1 MKRVA
6 LFVVVLCGVVVLSLP
21 DSTAKPVR
29 AQAQQPAENKGAAA
43 AWQALLRLRSTATVL
58 HTTAHPDDEDGAM
71 LTWLSRHEGIRTGL
85 LTLNRGEGGAN
96 LVGPELYDAMGILRT
111 EELLAAGRYYGVDQ
125 MFTRVTDFG
134 FSKRMD
140 ETIEHW
146 GQDVV
151 LNDVVHAIRLYR
163 PDVILSRFHGKP
175 RDGHGNHQAAGLLSA
190 EAFKAA
196 ADPNAFPE
204 HFKEGL
210 RPWQVKKFYRSVRE
224 AEASTVKVDVGTYDP
239 LLGRSYREVARDGL
253 AHQRSQGSGA
263 SRMPPGSAMSSWML
277 EESLVGKNEKES
289 GILDGIDTSI
299 LGMAKLAGSTNIT
312 AELTTLNNSVEAAI
326 KKFDA
331 RQPWLVASDLAAG
344 AKVIQPLADKID
356 ESNIEAANKNHLLFL
371 LGNKGREFNDAMNK
385 ALGLAMEVLVD
396 PPARAEGQGGGFGQ
410 PRETFIV
417 AIPGQKF
424 SVTATVVNRSPV
436 KILATHLSL
445 KASPKVVSEAVQIL
459 VNPLGY
465 NEKAQAQFQVSV
477 PDDSEFTRPYWS
489 RNDEIRN
496 HIYQIKVPGYL
507 PLLSEQSIATVGYLN
522 GMKVRLRDSSKINQA
537 EYAHLPFSPPEVIG
551 IFSYNF
557 EGKVFDLTQP
567 AQTVYIDRPWGEQRR
582 LLTVAPAISVGLSP
596 RVGVVPVG
604 AAQTSFNVT
613 VNVLNNVKGNS
624 TGKIRLKLPAGWT
637 SAPAEQTF
645 NFTNEGE
652 ISNFAF
658 KVSVPRVSASDAD
671 FKIQAVAEYA
681 GREYTEGY
689 EVIAHRDNEPR
700 HLYRPATMAVRGVD
714 VKVAPNLSV
723 GYVMGVGDEI
733 PKALEQIGV
742 KVTML
747 GENDLASGN
756 LDQFDAVIIGIRA
769 TAVRDD
775 LKAYSKRLLEYCERG
790 GNLVYQ
796 YQTQEFDATPFG
808 PYPYKLGARAE
819 EVSEEDSKI
828 TILDPANPIFAGPNK
843 ITLADF
849 DNWVEERGSKW
860 MSTWDER
867 YKPLLECHDRE
878 QPPQKGGLMFAQ
890 YGKGTFVY
898 AAYAFYRQLPAGVQ
912 GGYRLFA
919 NIVSLKKSQR

>member
-1 MKRVA
+1 MKRVM
-6 LFVVVLCGVVVLSLP
+6 LFAFAVCVLSLIALSRP
-21 DSTAKPVR
+21 DSIANPVD

-43 AWQALLRLRSTATVL
+43 AWQALLRLRTTATVL

-71 LTWLSRHEGIRTGL
+71 LAWLSRHEGIRTGL

-96 LVGPELYDAMGILRT
+96 LIGPELYDAMGVMRT

-146 GQDVV
+146 GKDVV

-163 PDVILSRFHGKP
+163 PDVIISRFHGKP

-210 RPWQVKKFYRSVRE
+210 RPWRVKKLYRSVRE
-224 AEASTVKVDVGTYDP
+224 NEASTVKVDVGTYDP
-239 LLGRSYREVARDGL
+239 LTGKSYREIARDGL
-253 AHQRSQGSGA
+253 SHQRSQGGGA
-263 SRMPPGSAMSSWML
+263 ARVAPGSAMSAWLL
-277 EESLVGKNEKES
+277 EESLVGKGEKETS
-289 GILDGIDTSI
+289 IFDGIDSTI
-299 LGMAKLAGSTNIT
+299 LGVAKLPGAASL
-312 AELTTLNNSVEAAI
+312 ASDLTQISYQVEAAI
-326 KKFDA
+326 NKFDA
-331 RQPWLVASDLAAG
+331 RNPWVVAGELANGLRLTRALVEKVKASSS
-344 AKVIQPLADKID
+344 KN
-356 ESNIEAANKNHLLFL
+356 ESEAASKDQVLFL
-371 LGNKGREFNDAMNK
+371 LGNKEREFNDAMNK
-385 ALGLAMEVLVD
+385 ALGLVMEVLVD
-396 PPARAEGQGGGFGQ
+396 PVARTDGQGGGFGQ
-410 PRETFIV
+410 PRETFNV
-417 AIPGQKF
+417 AIPGQQF
-424 SVTATVVNRSPV
+424 SLTMSIVNRSPV
-436 KILATHLSL
+436 KMTRGETIIAPPNGWEVKAKPPVGELPVNSSTL
-445 KASPKVVSEAVQIL
+445 KAQFDIKVADNAEYS
-459 VNPLGY
+459 
-465 NEKAQAQFQVSV
+465 
-477 PDDSEFTRPYWS
+477 RPYWS
-489 RNDEIRN
+489 RASELRD
-496 HIYQIKVPGYL
+496 HIYQVNKPE
-507 PLLSEQSIATVGYLN
+507 LL
-522 GMKVRLRDSSKINQA
+522 
-537 EYAHLPFSPPEVIG
+537 HLPFSPPDVLG
-551 IFSYNF
+551 
-557 EGKVFDLTQP
+557 VFNYDVNGVRFTLAQP
-567 AQTVYIDRPWGEQRR
+567 AQTVYVDRPWGEQRR
-582 LLTVAPAISVGLSP
+582 LLTVAPAIGVVLSP

-604 AAQTSFNVT
+604 AAQVSFNVT
-613 VNVLNNVKGNS
+613 VSVLNNVKGNS
-624 TGKIRLKLPAGWT
+624 TGKVRLKLPAGWT
-637 SAPAEQTF
+637 AAPADQTF
-645 NFTNEGE
+645 NFTHEGE

-658 KVSVPRVSASDAD
+658 KVSVPRVSAGDAD

-714 VKVAPNLSV
+714 VKVAPNLNV

-747 GENDLASGN
+747 SENDLASGN
-756 LDQFDAVIIGIRA
+756 LDQFDAVIVGIRA

-796 YQTQEFDATPFG
+796 YQTQEFDAAPYG

-828 TILDPANPIFAGPNK
+828 TILDPTNPIFNGPNK

-849 DNWVEERGSKW
+849 DGWVEERGSKW
-860 MSTWDER
+860 MSTWDEH

-912 GGYRLFA
+912 GGYKLFA
-919 NIVSLKKSQR
+919 NIVSLKKQQR

>member
-6 LFVVVLCGVVVLSLP
+6 LFVVALCGVVALSLP
-21 DSTAKPVR
+21 DSTAKTVR

-71 LTWLSRHEGIRTGL
+71 LTWLSRHEGARTGL

-146 GQDVV
+146 GKDVV

-163 PDVILSRFHGKP
+163 PDIILSRFHGKP

-224 AEASTVKVDVGTYDP
+224 SEASTVKVDVGAYDP
-239 LLGRSYREVARDGL
+239 LLGRSYREVAREGL
-253 AHQRSQGSGA
+253 SHQRSQGAGA
-263 SRMPPGSAMSSWML
+263 GRVAPGSAMSSWLL
-277 EESLVGKNEKES
+277 EESLVGKNEKETS
-289 GILDGIDTSI
+289 IFDGIDTTI
-299 LGMAKLAGSTNIT
+299 LGMAKLAGSVNIA
-312 AELTTLNNSVEAAI
+312 AELTALNNSIEAAI

-344 AKVIQPLADKID
+344 AKTVRALADKVKAA
-356 ESNIEAANKNHLLFL
+356 NLEAANKDQLLFL
-371 LGNKGREFNDAMNK
+371 LGNKEREFNDAMNK
-385 ALGLAMEVLVD
+385 ALGLVMEVLVD
-396 PPARAEGQGGGFGQ
+396 PAKPAEGASAFFQS
-410 PRETFIV
+410 RETFNV
-417 AIPGQKF
+417 AIPDQQF
-424 SVTATVVNRSPV
+424 TLTSTVVNRSQ
-436 KILATHLSL
+436 I
-445 KASPKVVSEAVQIL
+445 KVVPDL
-459 VNPLGY
+459 VSLHTPNNWAFPPFGMVVDAKPLGF
-465 NEKAQAQFQVSV
+465 NDQLPMKFEVSV
-477 PDDSEFTRPYWS
+477 PANAEYSRPYWS
-489 RNDEIRN
+489 RASELRD
-496 HIYQIKVPGYL
+496 HIYQINKPEFL
-507 PLLSEQSIATVGYLN
+507 
-522 GMKVRLRDSSKINQA
+522 
-537 EYAHLPFSPPEVIG
+537 HLPFAPPEILG
-551 IFSYNF
+551 R
-557 EGKVFDLTQP
+557 FDYEVDGVRFTLAQP
-567 AQTVYIDRPWGEQRR
+567 AQTVYMDRPWGEQRR
-582 LLTVAPAISVGLSP
+582 LLTVAPAIGVALSP

-604 AAQTSFNVT
+604 VAGTSFNVT

-637 SAPAEQTF
+637 SAPADQTF

-652 ISNFAF
+652 ISNFTF
-658 KVSVPRVSASDAD
+658 KVSVPRVSASNAD

-747 GENDLASGN
+747 GANDLASGN
-756 LDQFDAVIIGIRA
+756 LDQFDAVIVGIRA

-796 YQTQEFDATPFG
+796 YQTQEFDEAAYG

-828 TILDPANPIFAGPNK
+828 TILDPANPIFTGPNK

-867 YKPLLECHDRE
+867 YKPLLECHDRQ

-919 NIVSLKKSQR
+919 NIVSLKKTQR

>member
-1 MKRVA
+1 MKRVVFSAFA
-6 LFVVVLCGVVVLSLP
+6 LCLLLLAEMSLP
-21 DSTAKPVR
+21 DSTAKPVA
-29 AQAQQPAENKGAAA
+29 AQAQHPAENKGAAA

-71 LTWLSRHEGIRTGL
+71 LAWLSRHEGIRTGL

-146 GQDVV
+146 GKDVV

-163 PDVILSRFHGKP
+163 PDVIISRFHGKP

-210 RPWQVKKFYRSVRE
+210 RPWQVKKLYRSISERGRE
-224 AEASTVKVDVGTYDP
+224 NEASTLKVDVGTYDP
-239 LLGRSYREVARDGL
+239 LTGKSYREIARDGL
-253 AHQRSQGSGA
+253 SHQRSQGGGSGRVA
-263 SRMPPGSAMSSWML
+263 PGSAMSAWLL

-289 GILDGIDTSI
+289 TIFDGIDTTI
-299 LGMAKLAGSTNIT
+299 LGMAKLAGSTNIS
-312 AELTTLNNSVEAAI
+312 AELTALDNSVEAAI

-344 AKVIQPLADKID
+344 AKTVQVLADKVKAA
-356 ESNIEAANKNHLLFL
+356 NIETARKDQLLFL
-371 LGNKGREFNDAMNK
+371 LGNKEREFNDAMNK
-385 ALGLAMEVLVD
+385 ALGLVMEVLVD
-396 PPARAEGQGGGFGQ
+396 PPARADGQGGGGFGQ
-410 PRETFIV
+410 PRETFNV
-417 AIPGQKF
+417 AIPGQQF
-424 SVTATVVNRSPV
+424 SITASVVNRSPV
-436 KILATHLSL
+436 EILSAFYTSMGVNVPSGWQVKPSSAGDATFYEPNKPLRYRFE
-445 KASPKVVSEAVQIL
+445 VVVGQDAE
-459 VNPLGY
+459 Y
-465 NEKAQAQFQVSV
+465 
-477 PDDSEFTRPYWS
+477 TRPYWS
-489 RNDEIRN
+489 RRN
-496 HIYQIKVPGYL
+496 ELRDHIYQINKPEYL
-507 PLLSEQSIATVGYLN
+507 
-522 GMKVRLRDSSKINQA
+522 
-537 EYAHLPFSPPEVIG
+537 HLPFSPPDVIG
-551 IFSYNF
+551 TFSYQVDGARF
-557 EGKVFDLTQP
+557 SLTQP

-582 LLTVAPAISVGLSP
+582 LLTVAPAIGVALSP

-604 AAQTSFNVT
+604 AAQTSFNVS

-624 TGKIRLKLPAGWT
+624 TGKVRLKLPTGWT
-637 SAPAEQTF
+637 STPADQKF
-645 NFTNEGE
+645 NFTHEGE

-658 KVSVPRVSASDAD
+658 QISVPRVSGSAAD

-756 LDQFDAVIIGIRA
+756 LDGFDAVIVGIRA

-790 GNLVYQ
+790 GNLIYQ
-796 YQTQEFDATPFG
+796 YQTQEFDGAPYG

-828 TILDPANPIFAGPNK
+828 TILDPANPIFNAPNK

-849 DNWVEERGSKW
+849 DSWVEERGSKW
-860 MSTWDER
+860 MSDWDER
-867 YKPLLECHDRE
+867 YKPLLECNDRG
-878 QPPQKGGLMFAQ
+878 QAPQKGGLMYAQ

-919 NIVSLKKSQR
+919 NIVSLKKQSK

>member
-1 MKRVA
+1 MKRVVLFA
-6 LFVVVLCGVVVLSLP
+6 LATFVLALLAMSQP
-21 DSTAKPVR
+21 DSITKPVE

-71 LTWLSRHEGIRTGL
+71 LAWLSRHEGIRTGL

-146 GQDVV
+146 GKDVV
-151 LNDVVHAIRLYR
+151 LKDVVHAIRLYR
-163 PDVILSRFHGKP
+163 PDVIISRFHGKP

-210 RPWQVKKFYRSVRE
+210 RPWQVKKLYRSVRE
-224 AEASTVKVDVGTYDP
+224 NEASTLKVDVGTYDP
-239 LLGRSYREVARDGL
+239 LTGKSYREIARDGL
-253 AHQRSQGSGA
+253 AHQRSQGGGSG
-263 SRMPPGSAMSSWML
+263 RVPPGSAMSAWLL

-289 GILDGIDTSI
+289 TIFDGLDTTI
-299 LGMAKLAGSTNIT
+299 LGMAKLAGATNIT
-312 AELTTLNNSVEAAI
+312 TELTALNNSVESAI

-331 RQPWLVASDLAAG
+331 RQPWVVSSDLAAG
-344 AKVIQPLADKID
+344 ARTVQALADKIK
-356 ESNIEAANKNHLLFL
+356 AANIQAASKDQLLFL
-371 LGNKGREFNDAMNK
+371 LSNKEREFNDAMNK
-385 ALGLAMEVLVD
+385 ALGLVMEVLVD
-396 PPARAEGQGGGFGQ
+396 PAARTEGQGGGGFGQ
-410 PRETFIV
+410 PRETFNV
-417 AIPGQKF
+417 AIPGQQF
-424 SVTATVVNRSPV
+424 SLTMSIVNRSPV
-436 KILATHLSL
+436 KMTNGETIIAPPKGWEVKNKPLVGELPVNSSTL
-445 KASPKVVSEAVQIL
+445 KAQFEIKVADNAEYS
-459 VNPLGY
+459 
-465 NEKAQAQFQVSV
+465 
-477 PDDSEFTRPYWS
+477 RPYWS
-489 RNDEIRN
+489 RASELRD
-496 HIYQIKVPGYL
+496 HIYQINKPEFL
-507 PLLSEQSIATVGYLN
+507 
-522 GMKVRLRDSSKINQA
+522 
-537 EYAHLPFSPPEVIG
+537 HLPFAPPDVVGWFNYEVNG
-551 IFSYNF
+551 VRFH
-557 EGKVFDLTQP
+557 LTQP

-582 LLTVAPAISVGLSP
+582 LLTVAPAIGVGLSP

-624 TGKIRLKLPAGWT
+624 TGKVRLKLPTGWT
-637 SAPAEQTF
+637 SAPADQTF
-645 NFTNEGE
+645 NFTHEGE

-658 KVSVPRVSASDAD
+658 RVLVSRVSGNDAD

-747 GENDLASGN
+747 GENDLAGGN
-756 LDQFDAVIIGIRA
+756 LDQFDAVIVGIRA

-790 GNLVYQ
+790 GNLIYQ
-796 YQTQEFDATPFG
+796 YQTQEFDDAPYG
-808 PYPYKLGARAE
+808 PYSYKLGARAE
-819 EVSEEDSKI
+819 EVSEENSKI
-828 TILDPANPIFAGPNK
+828 TMLDPANPIFTGPNK

-849 DNWVEERGSKW
+849 DGWVEERGSKW

-867 YKPLLECHDRE
+867 YKPLLECNDR
-878 QPPQKGGLMFAQ
+878 QQDPQKGGLMFAQ

-919 NIVSLKKSQR
+919 NIVSLKKQPR

>member
-1 MKRVA
+1 MNTVA
-6 LFVVVLCGVVVLSLP
+6 
-21 DSTAKPVR
+21 
-29 AQAQQPAENKGAAA
+29 AQAQQPAENRGAAA

-71 LTWLSRHEGIRTGL
+71 LTWLSRGAGVRTGL
-85 LTLNRGEGGAN
+85 LSLNRGEGGAN
-96 LVGPELYDAMGILRT
+96 LIGPELYDALGIVRT
-111 EELLAAGRYYGVDQ
+111 EELLAASRFYGVDL

-134 FSKRMD
+134 FSKRLD

-146 GQDVV
+146 GKDVA

-163 PDVILSRFHGKP
+163 PDVIISRFHGRP
-175 RDGHGNHQAAGLLSA
+175 RDGHGNHQAAGLLGA
-190 EAFKAA
+190 EAVKAA
-196 ADPNAFPE
+196 ADPKAFPE

-224 AEASTVKVDVGTYDP
+224 NEPSTVKVDVGAYDS
-239 LLGRSYREVARDGL
+239 LLGRSYREIARDGL
-253 AHQRSQGSGA
+253 SHQRSQGAGA
-263 SRMPPGSAMSSWML
+263 ARVAPGSANSAWLL
-277 EESLVGKNEKES
+277 EESLVGKSEPES
-289 GILDGIDTSI
+289 SI
-299 LGMAKLAGSTNIT
+299 LEGLGTTIPDLEKLAGSLNINL
-312 AELTTLNNSVEAAI
+312 ELMILNASVESAI
-326 KKFDA
+326 KIFDA
-331 RQPWLVASDLAAG
+331 RQPWLAADNLANGKMVLNKLIQRVKSASVQG
-344 AKVIQPLADKID
+344 GDKD
-356 ESNIEAANKNHLLFL
+356 HLLFL
-371 LGNKGREFNDAMNK
+371 LGNKETEFNDAMNK
-385 ALGLAMEVLVD
+385 MLGLAMEVLVD
-396 PPARAEGQGGGFGQ
+396 PPARADGQNFGGFGQ
-410 PRETFIV
+410 PRETFNI

-424 SVTATVVNRSPV
+424 SITTTVVNRSRV
-436 KILATHLSL
+436 KVVPKDLSL
-445 KASPKVVSEAVQIL
+445 QGGNNVVVENGPFYVTSL
-459 VNPLGY
+459 DY
-465 NEKAQAQFQVSV
+465 NERLSHQFPVTV
-477 PDDSEFTRPYWS
+477 AETAEYTRPYWS
-489 RNDEIRN
+489 RASELRD
-496 HIYQIKVPGYL
+496 HIYQINKPEFL
-507 PLLSEQSIATVGYLN
+507 
-522 GMKVRLRDSSKINQA
+522 
-537 EYAHLPFSPPEVIG
+537 HLPFAPPDVMGVFTYAVNEVD
-551 IFSYNF
+551 FT
-557 EGKVFDLTQP
+557 LTLP
-567 AQTVYIDRPWGEQRR
+567 AQTVYVDRPWGEQRR
-582 LLTVAPAISVGLSP
+582 LLTVAPAIGVGLSP

-604 AAQTSFNVT
+604 AAQTSFNVS

-624 TGKIRLKLPAGWT
+624 TGKVRLKLPAGWT
-637 SAPAEQTF
+637 AMPADQTF
-645 NFTNEGE
+645 NFTHEGE
-652 ISNFAF
+652 ISNFSF
-658 KVSVPRVSASDAD
+658 KVSVPRVTGSNAD

-700 HLYRPATMAVRGVD
+700 HLYRPATMTVRGVD

-756 LDQFDAVIIGIRA
+756 LDQFDAVIVGIRA

-796 YQTQEFDATPFG
+796 YQTQEFDAAPYG

-828 TILDPANPIFAGPNK
+828 TILDAANPIFNAPNK

-849 DNWVEERGSKW
+849 DGWVEERGSKW

-867 YKPLLECHDRE
+867 YQPLLECHDRQ
-878 QPPQKGGLMFAQ
+878 QPPQRGGLMIAS

-919 NIVSLKKSQR
+919 NIVSLKKLHR